1 MGQWEE
7 CKKVNTGYTCY
18 SPSPLQKESLNMN
31 LSLLFL
37 TKVLN
42 QWEGLFD
49 EETNDLVQW
58 NESL

>member
-1 MGQWEE
+1 MGQLEE
-7 CKKVNTGYTCY
+7 CKKVNTGYTHY
-18 SPSPLQKESLNMN
+18 SPSPLWKESLNMN
-31 LSLLFL
+31 SSLLFL

>member
-7 CKKVNTGYTCY
+7 CKTVNTGYTRD
-18 SPSPLQKESLNMN
+18 SSSPLRKESLNMN
-31 LSLLFL
+31 SSLLFL